1 MNYLQDNLVP
11 LVAQDKNL
19 QCYGTAKVRQE
30 KKSDRKKNHSE
41 DYKTEGTAA

>member
-19 QCYGTAKVRQE
+19 QGPAKVSQE
-30 KKSDRKKNHSE
+30 KNHSE